1 MTVDRQMN
9 KNVLN
14 VCHIILL
21 SYKERMKYATYSNM
35 DGCRDCHTY
44 WSKPDTERQICYITY
59 MWYLK
64 SGTNKLIYKTEIES

>member
-9 KNVLN
+9 KNVLH

-35 DGCRDCHTY
+35 DGCRDCHTE
-44 WSKPDTERQICYITY
+44 WSQTEKDKYR
-59 MWYLK
+59 MK
-64 SGTNKLIYKTEIES
+64 SLIRGI